1 MIKLEATQQFTLGRF
16 KELTNIQRKGYK
28 KEGELFVGDTF
39 ECNIDLAQY
48 LTGNNDRQIVVA
60 KIIEV
65 IPEEVE
71 TNNAKIVK
79 VDIPKKP
86 KKKASK

>member
-16 KELTNIQRKGYK
+16 KELTNIQRKGID

-39 ECNIDLAQY
+39 ECNIDLAEY
-48 LTGNNDRQIVVA
+48 LTGNNDRKLVVA
-60 KIIEV
+60 KIIEI
-65 IPEEVE
+65 IPED
-71 TNNAKIVK
+71 K
-79 VDIPKKP
+79 VDIPKKT

>member
-1 MIKLEATQQFTLGRF
+1 MIKLEAIQQFTLGRF
-16 KELTNIQRKGYK
+16 NELTNITRKGMD

-39 ECNIDLAQY
+39 ECNVDLAEY
-48 LTGNNDRQIVVA
+48 LTGKNDRNLSVA
-60 KIIEV
+60 KIIEI

-71 TNNAKIVK
+71 PKNVKIVK
-79 VDIPKKP
+79 NELPKKA